1 MSVVW
6 ARPGGV
12 HQGFLEH
19 SRQILETLAFV
30 CQQRGREMEPKEEKE
45 EEEEEEEKGNA
56 ACKTLFTI
64 SQR

>member
-1 MSVVW
+1 
-6 ARPGGV
+6 
-12 HQGFLEH
+12 
-19 SRQILETLAFV
+19 
-30 CQQRGREMEPKEEKE
+30 MEPKEEKE